1 MVIANEGNSLAHS
14 LLEAS
19 PVKAKIMLN
28 TTEILTQLQKN
39 LPRIKAFGVKRTR
52 LFGSYASGHQTS
64 RSDIDILVEFE
75 KGQKSFDHYMDLKF
89 FLEDLFRC
97 KVDLVIAESIKPD
110 LQENILRS
118 VKYVT

>member
-39 LPRIKAFGVKRTR
+39 LPRIKAFGVKRIG

-89 FLEDLFRC
+89 LLEDLFRC
-97 KVDLVIAESIKPD
+97 KVNKVVYVIEKIQKLS
-110 LQENILRS
+110 
-118 VKYVT
+118 